1 MPPQTEEQSGRCSA
15 SLSSFI
21 APNKSVCNPATD
33 LYSSRGVGYN
43 GKFSEGGWL
52 PSGGGGGATSTG
64 STGKLISCNTA
75 LRLNLSFVCKH
86 LEEDVGEQL
95 RAA

>member
-52 PSGGGGGATSTG
+52 PSGGEGGLLVLGPLGNSFRATLPFAST
-64 STGKLISCNTA
+64 
-75 LRLNLSFVCKH
+75 
-86 LEEDVGEQL
+86 
-95 RAA
+95 